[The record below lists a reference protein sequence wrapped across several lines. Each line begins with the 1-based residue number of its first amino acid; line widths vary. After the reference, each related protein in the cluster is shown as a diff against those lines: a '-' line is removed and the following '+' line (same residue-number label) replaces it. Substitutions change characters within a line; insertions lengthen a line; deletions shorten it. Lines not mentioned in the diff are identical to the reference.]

1 MRNKKKVLTKYSRGV
16 QEACE
21 NRPGVEKPIIMQT
34 RMDEGVGLAC
44 DLKIIILRLYI
55 LIFASDST
63 LVISQ
68 TRVNDN
74 DMTGEKIKN
83 DRKVWK
89 GAPNYIG
96 L

>member
-1 MRNKKKVLTKYSRGV
+1 
-16 QEACE
+16 
-21 NRPGVEKPIIMQT
+21 
-34 RMDEGVGLAC
+34 MDEGVGLAC
-44 DLKIIILRLYI
+44 DLKRIILRLYI

-68 TRVNDN
+68 TRINDN
-74 DMTGEKIKN
+74 DMAEEKIKN